1 MKEYILN
8 EKLKTQVEQHSS
20 HKEKIEYD
28 LKKLEDYLLLLN
40 DKIEIL
46 KKLLSEKQAVT
57 TTKTQKELVDWKI
70 ELIKTEKEFK
80 ANQYVLTDTYLYYKN
95 EFIPSLLKNKEVNLF
110 EDTKGNLKVNSKNY
124 NEEK

>member
-57 TTKTQKELVDWKI
+57 TTKTQKELDFEQRVKKWRN
-70 ELIKTEKEFK
+70 KTKD
-80 ANQYVLTDTYLYYKN
+80 LTIAP
-95 EFIPSLLKNKEVNLF
+95 F
-110 EDTKGNLKVNSKNY
+110 NSDQWSVV
-124 NEEK
+124 

>member
-46 KKLLSEKQAVT
+46 KKQT
-57 TTKTQKELVDWKI
+57 R
-70 ELIKTEKEFK
+70 
-80 ANQYVLTDTYLYYKN
+80 
-95 EFIPSLLKNKEVNLF
+95 
-110 EDTKGNLKVNSKNY
+110 
-124 NEEK
+124 

>member
-1 MKEYILN
+1 MW
-8 EKLKTQVEQHSS
+8 
-20 HKEKIEYD
+20 
-28 LKKLEDYLLLLN
+28 LLN

-95 EFIPSLLKNKEVNLF
+95 EFYSFFIKKQRSQFV
-110 EDTKGNLKVNSKNY
+110 
-124 NEEK
+124 